1 VIDPAGVYEING
13 LPIEVLPDGAQWK
26 LVLAGVPEGF
36 EPGLI
41 RVDDSTFRVERGLM
55 AGALLSF
62 NGLRGGKVGP
72 IPFARVEGLYRQLPG
87 YGLKPPPFV
96 PNHERYATFRGLLD
110 RTEEGGRVDWDLPY
124 PKHEFV
130 RWAQQLDEFVI
141 HSSTNREI
149 EEFLPIR
156 NSMELLDH
164 GGRGNLGAVY
174 ATHDGYWSMFFGIVD
189 RERLRG
195 SLRNG
200 VYVWQTPDGRTTTT
214 YQFSLDQESLR
225 KSPFTKGAVYLLPR
239 STFRRVPHYPG
250 GPISDEWVSEQPVRP
265 RALLLV
271 EPDDFPF
278 LDQIAGHD
286 ESEFLGMVDLFGEVV
301 ARATGFD
308 LPESGGLAIDLAWSC
323 EIDAMYTE
331 WAALADQYMPV
342 VTRHLEG
349 EGDSRTL
356 FLDGPGPYLE
366 RVRERLEEILS
377 APA

>member
-1 VIDPAGVYEING
+1 MIDPAGVYEING
-13 LPIEVLPDGAQWK
+13 LPLEVLEEGAQWK

-41 RVDDSTFRVERGLM
+41 RVDDSTFRVERGPM

-62 NGLRGGKVGP
+62 DGHEGGRVGP
-72 IPFARVEGLYRQLPG
+72 IPFARLERPYRQLPG
-87 YGLKPPPFV
+87 YGLRPPPFV
-96 PNHERYATFRGLLD
+96 PDRERDGTFRDLLD
-110 RTEEGGRVDWDLPY
+110 RTEEGGRVEWDLPY

-130 RWAQQLDEFVI
+130 RWAQRLDEFVF
-141 HSSTNREI
+141 HSSTNRGI
-149 EEFLPIR
+149 DEFQPIR

-200 VYVWQTPDGRTTTT
+200 VYVWQAPDGRTTTT

-225 KSPFTKGAVYLLPR
+225 ESPFTKGAVYLLPR
-239 STFRRVPHYPG
+239 STFQRVPHYPG
-250 GPISDEWVSEQPVRP
+250 GPISDEWVSEQPVSP
-265 RALLLV
+265 RASLLV

-286 ESEFLGMVDLFGEVV
+286 ESEFLGMVDLFRELV
-301 ARATGFD
+301 ARATAFD
-308 LPESGGLAIDLAWSC
+308 QPEDGGLVIDLEWSL
-323 EIDAMYTE
+323 EIDAMYAE
-331 WAALADQYMPV
+331 WAALADRYMPV
-342 VTRHLEG
+342 VARQLEG

-356 FLDGPGPYLE
+356 LLHGPRPYLE
-366 RVRERLEEILS
+366 RVRERLEEFLS
-377 APA
+377 GPA